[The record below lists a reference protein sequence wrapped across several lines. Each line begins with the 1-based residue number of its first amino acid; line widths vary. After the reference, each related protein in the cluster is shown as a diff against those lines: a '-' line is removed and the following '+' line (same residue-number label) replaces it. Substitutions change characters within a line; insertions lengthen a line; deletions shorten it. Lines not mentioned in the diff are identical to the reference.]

1 MTTKIMTQCKT
12 QVDPKAVRRESIDG
26 VEHIIVRSATLPD
39 DIVMNGIL
47 YPAEEIEKGYK
58 SLDLTLAPVEHPSHD
73 GQYIS
78 ASDPRA
84 IHNYHAGAFNMN
96 ATREDGRVWVD
107 KYINV
112 QEAKKTER
120 GKRLLDRIDE
130 LENNSDPRPI
140 HTSVAVFHTIEKLD
154 EPQTN
159 SQGLEYSAV
168 SYEMVFDHDA
178 ILLDS
183 IGAAQPHQGVGIAVN
198 RDGVEYEI
206 ESFTLN
212 DHGKSANGVEQAVY
226 AALEKAAIGVDGVEE
241 LYSDRVIF
249 RRSEEYYEVPY
260 LIDGEG
266 IVTIVGIPL
275 VVERN
280 VSFLPKTN
288 NLEGD
293 IMKDKILSALN
304 AAKVPTEGLTDDQL
318 FDAYNDLM
326 TAEPEAEV
334 DIVANALEE
343 VTANFNKKLDELN
356 AKIQQADNSEL
367 ERLVEVVVNSDK
379 FPGLDADS
387 AKSLGVEALRPM
399 AANCQPAFGVSP
411 IINSTV
417 TDDTFDAPSEMPA

>member
-1 MTTKIMTQCKT
+1 MTRKIMTQCKT
-12 QVDPKAVRRESIDG
+12 QVDSKAVRRESIDG

-73 GQYIS
+73 GGYIS

-96 ATREDGRVWVD
+96 ATRKDGRVWVD

-130 LENNSDPRPI
+130 LENNSEPRPI
-140 HTSVAVFHTIEKLD
+140 HTSVAVFHTVEELD

-159 SQGLEYSAV
+159 SQGLEYSTI
-168 SYEMVFDHDA
+168 SHEMIFDHDA

-183 IGAAQPHQGVGIAVN
+183 VGAAQPHQGVGIAVN
-198 RDGVEYEI
+198 RDGVEYEV

-212 DHGKSANGVEQAVY
+212 DHGKSANGVNEAVHT
-226 AALEKAAIGVDGVEE
+226 ALEKAAIGVDWVEE
-241 LYSDRVIF
+241 LYPDRVIF

-260 LIDGEG
+260 LIDDEG

-288 NLEGD
+288 KLEGD

-326 TAEPEAEV
+326 TAEPEV

-343 VTANFNKKLDELN
+343 VTANFNQKLDELN
-356 AKIQQADNSEL
+356 AKIQASDEAEIDRLAD
-367 ERLVEVVVNSDK
+367 VVVNSDK
-379 FPGLDADS
+379 FPGLDADG
-387 AKSLGVEALRPM
+387 AKRLGVESLKKM

-417 TDDTFDAPSEMPA
+417 TDDTFDAPSDMPA